1 MARGS
6 TVLLDTSILINLL
19 QGRTEARALVGDL
32 TARGI
37 SLSISCVSVA
47 ELFAGMRASEEA
59 VTEALLSALDCIPV
73 NREIAREAGLIRA
86 AQRRLGRTL
95 ALDDM
100 MIAATAIRFS
110 YPLVTDNRKDFEI
123 PEIELYPA

>member
-1 MARGS
+1 MPLSS

-19 QGRTEARALVGDL
+19 HGKAEARTLVGDL

-37 SLSISCVSVA
+37 SLAISCVTVA
-47 ELFAGMRASEEA
+47 ELFAGMRAGEET
-59 VTEALLSALDCIPV
+59 VTEELLSALDCIPV
-73 NREIAREAGLIRA
+73 TREIAQKAGLVRA
-86 AQRRLGRTL
+86 AQRRLGRTF

-100 MIAATAIRFS
+100 MIAATAIQFG